1 MNTATVQPLSR
12 RALLCLASVALAAVA
27 GAVPALAGLGSG
39 TDRWGTFLGL
49 AAGAALAQVF
59 VVEIGRHHG
68 FPVAVVFAVA
78 AVLLLPVELVA
89 LMGIAQ
95 HVPDLVRRR
104 FPWYVQAFNSAN
116 YTIDALAAW
125 VVARGL
131 HDHMVA
137 DNRLGWAL
145 TGLAAAA
152 VFVVLNHLLLA
163 AMLRLARGHSFR
175 DSRLFTPESLSID
188 IVLAAL
194 GVALAAFANT
204 NPTLVLTAV
213 APLILIH
220 RMLRVLA
227 AHGAHARKTA

>member
-1 MNTATVQPLSR
+1 VQPLSR
-12 RALLCLASVALAAVA
+12 QALLCLASVALAAVA
-27 GAVPALAGLGSG
+27 GAVPALAGLGSQ
-39 TDRWGTFLGL
+39 TDHWGTFLGL

-95 HVPDLVRRR
+95 HVPDLVRCR
-104 FPWYVQAFNSAN
+104 FPWYVRTFNIAN
-116 YTIDALAAW
+116 YTLDALAAW
-125 VVARGL
+125 LVARGL
-131 HDHMVA
+131 SDHVVA
-137 DNRLGWAL
+137 DSRLGWAV

-163 AMLRLARGHSFR
+163 AMLRVARGHSFR
-175 DSRLFTPESLSID
+175 ESRLFAPESLSID
-188 IVLAAL
+188 LVLAVL
-194 GVALAAFANT
+194 GVALAAFADT

-213 APLILIH
+213 APLVLIH

-227 AHGAHARKTA
+227 AHGLHTPKPA